1 MITVN
6 LNKLELNDARG
17 ENRPDIHTQATFPLA
32 GALGSEN
39 SALVYFELAPGKSL
53 GRHTD
58 SVEEILLILAGTVE
72 VTIGEEQ
79 AQVSQGELAL
89 VPTMVPHDLRNVGDD
104 TAKVLGF
111 FGEANFVA
119 TFDVPFLPDH
129 ISVFDTAQMFENGS

>member
-6 LNKLELNDARG
+6 LNKLELKESWGENDATRHA
-17 ENRPDIHTQATFPLA
+17 RATFPLV
-32 GALGSEN
+32 GALGTEN
-39 SALVYFELAPGKSL
+39 STLVYFELDPGKSL

-58 SVEEILLILAGTVE
+58 SVEEILLILAGTAE
-72 VTIGEEQ
+72 VTVGKEQ
-79 AQVSQGELAL
+79 GRLAQGEIAL
-89 VPTMVPHDLRNVGDD
+89 VPTMAPHDLRNVGQE

-129 ISVFDTAQMFENGS
+129 VSVFDTAKIFS

>member
-6 LNKLELNDARG
+6 LNNLELNEARG
-17 ENRPDIHTQATFPLA
+17 ENHPNIEAHATFPLA

-39 SALVYFELAPGKSL
+39 SALVYFELGPGKSL

-58 SVEEILLILAGTVE
+58 SVEELLFILAGTVE
-72 VTIGEEQ
+72 VTVGEEQ
-79 AQVSQGELAL
+79 GKISQGEIAV
-89 VPTMVPHDLRNVGDD
+89 VPTMVPHNLRNVGDE

-129 ISVFDTAQMFENGS
+129 VTIFDTAQMFG